1 LRAIIVILCLL
12 APAIGLCAELVDRM
26 VAIVDDDPILLSD
39 LEIAVAEEIYL
50 MRMRGEEI
58 PEDSALIDSLRRDVL
73 ERMIDRKVVVAKAK
87 EMGIE
92 ISRTEV
98 EDALDRWIKD
108 MTEAAGSEEAFAA
121 ELQRQGLTL
130 KELKLRYR
138 KDIEEQLLVN
148 RFMKQQFSDIEV
160 SEGDVVHF
168 YETKYDSIPE
178 LPAAVGLSH
187 IIIVPRVDA
196 EREQEAIRRIEH
208 AHERITAGEPFETVA
223 KDVSDDPLTRNN
235 GGLIGTVMLDDLRKE
250 IADIARQLKPGEV
263 SKPVRTRYGFEIVK
277 VDTVENDRYTL
288 RHIFVRL
295 EMTHDD
301 TARALKLAEDIRSRA
316 LAGESFESLA
326 RQYSD
331 DEQSRLNGGYLG
343 EIDISALDQVYRDA
357 IDEMEPGDI
366 SDVIHTDQG
375 FQILKLVS
383 KGSRRKPSLDEARQ
397 WIRNF
402 IEARRREQMFKEWL
416 DEARQEV
423 YVKYF
428 EL

>member
-1 LRAIIVILCLL
+1 MKAIIVILCLL
-12 APAIGLCAELVDRM
+12 APAIGLCAELIDRM

-58 PEDSALIDSLRRDVL
+58 PEDSASVDSLRRDVL

-160 SEGDVVHF
+160 SEGDIVHF

-208 AHERITAGEPFETVA
+208 AHQRIAAGEPFETVA

-235 GGLIGTVMLDDLRKE
+235 LSLI
-250 IADIARQLKPGEV
+250 
-263 SKPVRTRYGFEIVK
+263 
-277 VDTVENDRYTL
+277 
-288 RHIFVRL
+288 HI
-295 EMTHDD
+295 
-301 TARALKLAEDIRSRA
+301 
-316 LAGESFESLA
+316 
-326 RQYSD
+326 
-331 DEQSRLNGGYLG
+331 
-343 EIDISALDQVYRDA
+343 
-357 IDEMEPGDI
+357 
-366 SDVIHTDQG
+366 
-375 FQILKLVS
+375 
-383 KGSRRKPSLDEARQ
+383 
-397 WIRNF
+397 
-402 IEARRREQMFKEWL
+402 
-416 DEARQEV
+416 
-423 YVKYF
+423 
-428 EL
+428 

>member
-1 LRAIIVILCLL
+1 MKAIIVILCLL

-58 PEDSALIDSLRRDVL
+58 PEDSASVDSLRRDVL

-160 SEGDVVHF
+160 SEGDIVHF

-187 IIIVPRVDA
+187 IIATGGTISSRVDY
-196 EREQEAIRRIEH
+196 
-208 AHERITAGEPFETVA
+208 ETGGV
-223 KDVSDDPLTRNN
+223 KWLMDPGQIFALAP
-235 GGLIGTVMLDDLRKE
+235 E

-301 TARALKLAEDIRSRA
+301 TARALKLAEDIRSRV

-383 KGSRRKPSLDEARQ
+383 KGSRLSL
-397 WIRNF
+397 IH
-402 IEARRREQMFKEWL
+402 I
-416 DEARQEV
+416 
-423 YVKYF
+423 
-428 EL
+428 